1 MWNFLTSFFS
11 SVHLSITEKKMSRY
25 IPIFVRECRLWWNYT
40 AVLHITRAKAN
51 TEDAVRNLELY
62 TNVPSLDLAIS
73 WQDTEY

>member
-1 MWNFLTSFFS
+1 
-11 SVHLSITEKKMSRY
+11 MSRY
-25 IPIFVRECRLWWNYT
+25 IPIFVAECRLWWNYT